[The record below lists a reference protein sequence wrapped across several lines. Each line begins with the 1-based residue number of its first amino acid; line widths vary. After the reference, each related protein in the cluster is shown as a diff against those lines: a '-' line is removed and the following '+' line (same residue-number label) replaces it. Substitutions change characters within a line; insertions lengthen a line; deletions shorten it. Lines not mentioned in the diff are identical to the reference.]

1 MCMRVAYNAL
11 QAQLAMFARLDTQR
25 LITVLLVIQDI
36 MLQLILHLL
45 VLYVLPM
52 LISIVCNVQAH
63 LNALL
68 ALLDGQVA
76 YAMDV
81 LQVIV
86 ELELV
91 QLAFQAI
98 FQKHH
103 TVDHAPIFMLN
114 ASPAL
119 FQLLA
124 LLVRLDMMLTITA
137 ESAQQVTIQI
147 LIQEL

>member
-1 MCMRVAYNAL
+1 M
-11 QAQLAMFARLDTQR
+11 
-25 LITVLLVIQDI
+25 
-36 MLQLILHLL
+36 
-45 VLYVLPM
+45 
-52 LISIVCNVQAH
+52 
-63 LNALL
+63 
-68 ALLDGQVA
+68 
-76 YAMDV
+76 
-81 LQVIV
+81 

-91 QLAFQAI
+91 QLAFLAI

-119 FQLLA
+119 FQRLA